1 MADAKYAV
9 VTGASQG
16 IGKAILVQLLSEG
29 FTVAVCG
36 RNLQKFADV
45 LRDYPTRVLATAAD
59 FERTDDVKAF
69 GTFILENMPR
79 VDVLVN
85 NAGVFLPGNLADEP
99 EGRLE
104 MLVQVNLF
112 AAYHLTRALLP
123 AMKAV
128 GGGHIFNMCSVAG
141 LKAYPNGGAYSIAKY
156 ALVGFSANLRDELQ
170 PWAIKV
176 TTICP
181 GAVYTPSWAGSGVAP
196 ERIMEAQDVASM
208 LSMALRLSL
217 QANVDTLVMRPVKGD
232 L

>member
-1 MADAKYAV
+1 MANAKYAV

-16 IGKAILVQLLSEG
+16 IGKAILLQLLSLG
-29 FTVAVCG
+29 YTVAVCG
-36 RNLQKFADV
+36 RDLQKFADV
-45 LRDYPTRVLATAAD
+45 QRDFPKQVLCTKAD
-59 FERTDDVKAF
+59 FEDTDDVKAF
-69 GTFILENMPR
+69 GAFVLHNLPR

-123 AMKAV
+123 VMKNE
-128 GGGHIFNMCSVAG
+128 GGGHIFNMCSVAS

-156 ALVGFSANLRDELQ
+156 ALLGFSANLREELQ
-170 PWAIKV
+170 PWGIKV
-176 TTICP
+176 TSICP
-181 GAVYTPSWAGSGVAP
+181 GAVFTPSWAGSGVAP
-196 ERIMEAQDVASM
+196 ERIMEAQDIALM
-208 LSMALRLSL
+208 LSMALRLSP
-217 QANVDTLVMRPVKGD
+217 QADVETLVMRPVKGD